1 MPDRKVRHLR
11 PGDRVRWTYNLKKAP
26 AVVLHEV
33 SDGYV
38 LVTTD
43 DGLRVELDG
52 AELERVAYVRPTS
65 RTARGK
71 PARVEGAQRMQ
82 LVR

>member
-1 MPDRKVRHLR
+1 MPDLEGRYLR
-11 PGDRVRWTYNLKKAP
+11 PGDRVRWTYNPEKAL

-33 SDGYV
+33 SDGFV

-52 AELERVAYVRPTS
+52 AELQWVADSKHTS
-65 RTARGK
+65 RTAGAK
-71 PARVEGAQRMQ
+71 PFGVGGRHGMQ